1 MNAAN
6 TKRKKEILKSIAV
19 AALILTA
26 MVCRNINP
34 RSVFLSKLLD
44 NVRAFIYIGIFSAWG
59 VLVNKR
65 VMFVHVRKILIAIAS
80 LMVMWIVLRTFKW
93 HYILNPHII
102 RYFWYFYY
110 IPILLIPMLAI
121 FVSVSVEKPENYR
134 FSLSLYFLLA
144 VTAALIVFVITN
156 DFHQF
161 VFKFDKNAVI
171 YSENNYSYGL
181 GYFLIVL
188 WGVFCSVLSFSIMLA
203 KYKDLPDK
211 KYLWLP
217 ALPLTAAILH
227 VIFYAV
233 HFPFI
238 LFGLGDIAVF
248 YSLVFVC
255 FFEICIQCGLIGSN
269 ARYEDL
275 FNASVGMSV
284 QITDKDY
291 NVFFSSADAKPE
303 SVDNMKKAENSPL
316 IIMNKR
322 ILHNMPISGG
332 HVVWSESIAELEKLR
347 ENLSYIYEELRER
360 KEFLQYEYEKEK
372 THKTIE
378 EQNRLYDLLQAKTQ
392 GQLDKIDEL
401 IKEYSASHTE
411 DERQRILSK
420 IVVLGSFIKRR
431 KDFILSVDSTP
442 IIPESKLERA
452 FGESYR
458 ALGLLN
464 IKGGFFVKTGR
475 EYLSGEILIL
485 AYDFFEDITETVLDN
500 AGYINVSVCEIAGKL
515 RININVDCNV
525 FCEKLARK
533 YKNIIIIADDK
544 DGSLFFALPLEGG
557 ASS

>member
-6 TKRKKEILKSIAV
+6 TQRKNDILKIIAV

-26 MVCRNINP
+26 MVCRSVNP
-34 RSVFLSKLLD
+34 NSVFLSKLLD
-44 NVRAFIYIGIFSAWG
+44 NIRAFIYIGIFSAWG
-59 VLVNKR
+59 VFVNKR
-65 VMFVHVRKILIAIAS
+65 VIFVHVRKILITIAA

-93 HYILNPHII
+93 HYVLNPHIV

-121 FVSVSVEKPENYR
+121 FVSISVGKPENYR
-134 FSLSLYFLLA
+134 FSLKLYFLFT
-144 VTAALIVFVITN
+144 VTLALIILVITN

-171 YSENNYSYGL
+171 YSEDNYSYGA

-188 WGVFCSVLSFSIMLA
+188 WGVFCSVLSFSTMLA
-203 KYKDLPDK
+203 KYRILPDK

-217 ALPLTAAILH
+217 VLPLTAAVLH
-227 VIFYAV
+227 VVLYAV

-248 YSLVFVC
+248 YSLVFAC

-269 ARYEDL
+269 TRYEDL

-291 NVFFSSADAKPE
+291 NVFFSSADAEPE
-303 SVDNMKKAENSPL
+303 SADDMKKAENGPL
-316 IIMNKR
+316 ILMNKR
-322 ILHNMPISGG
+322 ILHNMPINGG
-332 HVVWSESIAELEKLR
+332 HVVWSESIAEFEKLR

-360 KEFLQYEYEKEK
+360 NEFLQYEYEKEK

-401 IKEYSASHTE
+401 IKEYGKSEAE
-411 DERQRILSK
+411 DEKRRILAK

-431 KDFILSVDSTP
+431 KDFVLSVDSAP
-442 IIPESKLERA
+442 IISESKLESA
-452 FGESYR
+452 LGESFR
-458 ALGLLN
+458 ALRLLN

-485 AYDFFEDITETVLDN
+485 AYDFFEDVTETVMDD
-500 AGYINVSVCEIAGKL
+500 AGYINVSVCEAAGKL

-525 FCEKLARK
+525 SCEKLSKK
-533 YKNIIIIADDK
+533 YKNIIIADEK

-557 ASS
+557 ASG